1 MNLNNKILLLLFII
15 SIVFVIYSTYN
26 WKMAKI
32 KKKRSLT
39 LILRNYFITGVV
51 VLIPIGFTLYLSK
64 VLIGLSSKLIPE
76 NINPNNY
83 LPYSI
88 PGIEIII
95 SVIFITVVG
104 GLSLSFLGKRI
115 LKLIDDLFKRIPVL
129 RTIYSAILQMTE
141 TFSNKD
147 SNDKKSVVLIEY
159 PRKGVWAV
167 GFATKENKG
176 EMAKKTN
183 QKLINV
189 FVPTTPN
196 PTSGFL
202 LMFPMEDVIYL
213 DMTFEEASKFIVSAG
228 TSSAKS

>member
-1 MNLNNKILLLLFII
+1 MDTKNI
-15 SIVFVIYSTYN
+15 
-26 WKMAKI
+26 
-32 KKKRSLT
+32 KKRSFA
-39 LILRNYFITGVV
+39 LILRNYFITGVI

-64 VLIGLSSKLIPE
+64 ILIGFSSKIIPE

-95 SVIFITVVG
+95 TILFITIVG
-104 GLSLSFLGKRI
+104 GLSLSFFGKKI
-115 LKLIDDLFKRIPVL
+115 LKLIDDLFKRIPFL
-129 RTIYSAILQMTE
+129 RTVYSAILQMTE

-147 SNDKKSVVLIEY
+147 EDKKSVVLLEY

-167 GFATKENKG
+167 GFATKENTG

-202 LMFPMEDVIYL
+202 LMVPKDDLIYL
-213 DMTFEEASKFIVSAG
+213 DMNFEEASKFIVSAG
-228 TSSAKS
+228 TSRPKT

>member
-1 MNLNNKILLLLFII
+1 MTKNKR
-15 SIVFVIYSTYN
+15 
-26 WKMAKI
+26 K
-32 KKKRSLT
+32 SLT

-51 VLIPIGFTLYLSK
+51 VLIPIGFTLYLTKFIVS
-64 VLIGLSSKLIPE
+64 ISSKIIPQ

-83 LPYSI
+83 LPYAI
-88 PGIEIII
+88 PGIEIFI
-95 SVIFITVVG
+95 SLLFITIVG

-115 LKLIDDLFKRIPVL
+115 LKIIDDLFKRIPFL

-141 TFSNKD
+141 SFSNKD
-147 SNDKKSVVLIEY
+147 NDKKSVVLVEY

-183 QKLINV
+183 KSLINV

-202 LMFPMEDVIYL
+202 LMFPLEDVIHL
-213 DMTFEEASKFIVSAG
+213 NMSFEEASRFIVSAG
-228 TSSAKS
+228 TTSTKN